1 MANSISIARLGA
13 ELDDLEN
20 RIDAGDARFAT
31 SLMHNRARNEY
42 FGALRDRSFKDLS
55 RVEDGP
61 YSQGRYAAAQR
72 LAQKAGSHLVMIEGF
87 HDLGVCSARERCE
100 ATAAEERAGMILQAL
115 TDKRKWI
122 QDSKGHRGKRRL
134 VSDGCVRTG
143 RYKTVDGVRI
153 PIVREVR

>member
-1 MANSISIARLGA
+1 MANTRSLAA
-13 ELDDLEN
+13 ELDTLEN
-20 RIDAGDARFAT
+20 RIDAGDTSPAT
-31 SLMHNRARNEY
+31 GVLHHRARQAY
-42 FGALRDRSFKDLS
+42 FGELREKSFADLR

-61 YSQGRYAAAQR
+61 YSQGRFAAAQR
-72 LAQKAGSHLVMIEGF
+72 LAQKARSHLAMIEDLY
-87 HDLGVCSARERCE
+87 DLGACSARERCE

-134 VSDGCVRTG
+134 VLDGCVRTG

-153 PIVREVR
+153 PIVKDVR